1 MKWRAIR
8 SPEGQHTVVPTN
20 DGESAFVN
28 GAMVTATQQHEVV
41 EARRASIGPVIY
53 MMSIA
58 PAGGAAWKA
67 TPGVAGGERAADRRW
82 NRARLAAH
90 VDHGTVGV
98 VAHGHQRGVAGQTPR
113 RFRRNVHRAVVDF
126 ECTIEDVRCRGD
138 HGRCRGR
145 VPADTRLGSAAPGL
159 GSAHVC
165 AATIRSAAQRQLD
178 LPLRVGR
185 LDCASL

>member
-1 MKWRAIR
+1 MKGRAIR

-28 GAMVTATQQHEVV
+28 GAMMASAQEHEVV
-41 EARRASIGPVIY
+41 EARDTAIGPVIY

-67 TPGVAGGERAADRRW
+67 TPGVAGGESAADRRW

-98 VAHGHQRGVAGQTPR
+98 VVHVHQRGVARQSLR
-113 RFRRNVHRAVVDF
+113 RFRGNVQRAVVHFDGA
-126 ECTIEDVRCRGD
+126 VQYG
-138 HGRCRGR
+138 G
-145 VPADTRLGSAAPGL
+145 APGVDDSVL
-159 GSAHVC
+159 ASVASSAFTC
-165 AATIRSAAQRQLD
+165 STT
-178 LPLRVGR
+178 
-185 LDCASL
+185 